1 MRVRAQGEDE
11 VSTDARARLTS
22 CRTCHKPSLLRP
34 DRCPAGA
41 GGSEKSVDRGLSG
54 QTAHSTLACAVAPAA
69 APNTLPA
76 PPSAARSGCRS
87 DASPSS
93 YCRIRTASQ
102 YPSLPPWISGLRTG
116 ARACA
121 LRRAIARNGGDNERM
136 IKVKKSTPHNPRT
149 MCETSGK
156 VLLAACWQKAL
167 KSALASPLSRS
178 ERARSE
184 R

>member
-1 MRVRAQGEDE
+1 M
-11 VSTDARARLTS
+11 S
-22 CRTCHKPSLLRP
+22 
-34 DRCPAGA
+34 
-41 GGSEKSVDRGLSG
+41 
-54 QTAHSTLACAVAPAA
+54 
-69 APNTLPA
+69 
-76 PPSAARSGCRS
+76 ARSVLAHVCCTP
-87 DASPSS
+87 SPFLKS
-93 YCRIRTASQ
+93 
-102 YPSLPPWISGLRTG
+102 
-116 ARACA
+116 

-178 ERARSE
+178 ERARRE

>member
-1 MRVRAQGEDE
+1 MRMRV
-11 VSTDARARLTS
+11 STGVRARLTS
-22 CRTCHKPSLLRP
+22 CRTWRKPSLLRP

-41 GGSEKSVDRGLSG
+41 GGSEKSADRGLSG
-54 QTAHSTLACAVAPAA
+54 QTAHSTLACAVGPAA

-102 YPSLPPWISGLRTG
+102 HPSLPPWLSGRLHERD
-116 ARACA
+116 AP
-121 LRRAIARNGGDNERM
+121 RAIARNGGDNERM
-136 IKVKKSTPHNPRT
+136 IKKELRLHKART
-149 MCETSGK
+149 MCETSGN

-178 ERARSE
+178 ERARRE